1 MHKGRVLFG
10 AMDEVVFGRPASEAL
25 VEQLNAL
32 GYQRAE
38 SLVTRAMELSPA
50 DPSFLDMR
58 NSILMADKVVAGGR
72 HQNAI
77 WKVFAHRG
85 MGFFAAAADGSD
97 TAPVEDFSLPPAPHS
112 PKSSI
117 AGTVTDRSTGLP
129 AKGVAVTFGGHA
141 SGFAGSYAAV
151 TDTDG
156 HYQIK
161 NIFLGTYQK
170 VAAGGAGFESQIK
183 TVTVAAKPGT
193 VDWSV
198 RRDWAA
204 SQGGAQV
211 AGFNG
216 EDSTGFG
223 CGPGQAI
230 DMSQGTGWSSDS
242 VLTAGTAIEPR
253 FVTVQLPAAVDL
265 TSIEIN
271 PTGNCGDDP
280 SSSTGDYRVETSPD
294 GAAWT
299 VAATGHFGTAN
310 RNKMNAV
317 TLSAGTSGAKFIRYT
332 MLGTQ
337 VADSGGTCPSQFS
350 GCAFVDTV
358 EIGAYGAPA

>member
-1 MHKGRVLFG
+1 VHADGEIWAETLWDLRT
-10 AMDEVVFGRPASEAL
+10 
-25 VEQLNAL
+25 AL
-32 GYQRAE
+32 GYRLTE
-38 SLVTRAMELSPA
+38 SLATRAMELSPA

-58 NSILMADKVVAGGR
+58 NSILMADRVVAGGR
-72 HQNAI
+72 HQKDI
-77 WKVFAHRG
+77 WTVFAHRG

-97 TAPVEDFSLPPAPHS
+97 TAPVEDFSMPPAPHS

-129 AKGVAVTFGGHA
+129 AAGVAITFGGHA

-151 TDTDG
+151 TDGNG

-161 NIFLGTYQK
+161 NIFPGTYQK

-183 TVTVAAKPGT
+183 TVTVATGPGV

-204 SQGGAQV
+204 SQGGAEV
-211 AGFNG
+211 TAFDG
-216 EDSTGFG
+216 EDNSGFG

-230 DMSQGTGWSSDS
+230 DMSQGTGWSSDAI
-242 VLTAGTAIEPR
+242 VTTGTAIEPR
-253 FVTVQLPAAVDL
+253 SVTIRLPAAVDL

-280 SSSTGDYRVETSPD
+280 SSSTGDYRLETSPD

-299 VAATGHFGTAN
+299 VAAIGHFGVADRN
-310 RNKMNAV
+310 RMNPV
-317 TLSAGTSGAKFIRYT
+317 TPSAGASGVKFLRYT

-337 VADSGGTCPSQFS
+337 VADEGGHCPSQSS
-350 GCAFVDTV
+350 GCVFVDTV